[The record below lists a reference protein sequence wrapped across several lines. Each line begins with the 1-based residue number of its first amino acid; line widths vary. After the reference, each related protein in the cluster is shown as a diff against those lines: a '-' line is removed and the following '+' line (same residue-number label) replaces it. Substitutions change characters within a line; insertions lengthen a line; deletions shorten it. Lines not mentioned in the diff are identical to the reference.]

1 MSTSNVPSGG
11 FGELY
16 LQIKALLDLS
26 EEKFSFAKFEEQAKL
41 LEMII
46 ETRGINPSK
55 LNISQ
60 ASLLLYYYIGC
71 HLKRSGVIREFG
83 LEQIKKEKFG
93 ELEIDYYPSSGTE
106 LNCGSKDYCSSFEEL
121 ITQIK
126 SGARK
131 TYCIGV
137 V

>member
-60 ASLLLYYYIGC
+60 ASLLLYY
-71 HLKRSGVIREFG
+71 
-83 LEQIKKEKFG
+83 
-93 ELEIDYYPSSGTE
+93 
-106 LNCGSKDYCSSFEEL
+106 
-121 ITQIK
+121 
-126 SGARK
+126 
-131 TYCIGV
+131 
-137 V
+137 